1 MRRIVHALR
10 ERCIPPGLSGGIK
23 KENDMF
29 VLLKNNNSNR
39 NQIQTHKRE
48 ISLTGALMEILRPG
62 LPAMYL
68 YQGNLICTSTVLAIL
83 EASAS
88 HVRFETQ
95 NSIYT
100 ISYNNQPGES
110 FHVTA

>member
-1 MRRIVHALR
+1 MLT
-10 ERCIPPGLSGGIK
+10 LFK
-23 KENDMF
+23 N
-29 VLLKNNNSNR
+29 KNND
-39 NQIQTHKRE
+39 QHQEPAPKRE
-48 ISLTGALMEILRPG
+48 ITVTGALMEVLRPG

-68 YQGNLICTSTVLAIL
+68 YQGNLIRTSTVQAIL

-100 ISYNNQPGES
+100 VSYNHQPGEA
-110 FHVTA
+110 FRVTA

>member
-1 MRRIVHALR
+1 MLT
-10 ERCIPPGLSGGIK
+10 LFK
-23 KENDMF
+23 N
-29 VLLKNNNSNR
+29 KNNDHH
-39 NQIQTHKRE
+39 QEIAPKRE
-48 ISLTGALMEILRPG
+48 VTVTGALMEVLRPG

-68 YQGNLICTSTVLAIL
+68 YQGSLIRTSTVQAIL

-100 ISYNNQPGES
+100 VSYNHQPGGA
-110 FHVTA
+110 FRVTA